1 MKSLETLESLHNY
14 VCNVE
19 GETRMK
25 RKIQEDPLIFCMV
38 AIALYRGGGVKK
50 LKKKTVDVLNGC
62 STVQS
67 FW

>member
-25 RKIQEDPLIFCMV
+25 RKIQEDPLIFFMV
-38 AIALYRGGGVKK
+38 VIVLRGGGVKK
-50 LKKKTVDVLNGC
+50 LKKKPVDVLNGC
-62 STVQS
+62 STIQS